1 LKYLLATLALI
12 TTALP
17 AQASSSFSACLVNL
31 QEQARKAGVAEQIVA
46 DVVPHMQQQ
55 GRALKNDRKQPEFVQ
70 TFGDYLD
77 ARVTPQRVARGRL
90 LLKQHEQF
98 LLELQHRYGI
108 PPQYLLA
115 FWGLETNFGSYM
127 GSMPTLDSLATM
139 ACDERRS
146 EFFSNEF
153 IAALQLMQR
162 ESLTPNSMRG
172 SWAGAVGHTQ
182 FMPSSYLRF
191 AVDGDG
197 DGRIDLWGSE
207 RDALASGANYLQTLG
222 WQSGLRWGREVKA
235 GPGFGYELAGR
246 STPRPLADWAAR
258 GLLRSDGQALPV
270 AAVDAALILPAGHRG
285 PAFLVY
291 ENFDVI
297 MHWNRSELYAIAV
310 GHLADRIAG
319 AGALLGGSSA
329 DNRLRTEDITL
340 TQGALNSLG
349 YDAGAVDGVLGSA
362 TRSALRDFQLANQ
375 LVADGYPNP
384 ESLELLSAR
393 VGELKRSSTRD

>member
-1 LKYLLATLALI
+1 
-12 TTALP
+12 
-17 AQASSSFSACLVNL
+17 
-31 QEQARKAGVAEQIVA
+31 
-46 DVVPHMQQQ
+46 
-55 GRALKNDRKQPEFVQ
+55 
-70 TFGDYLD
+70 
-77 ARVTPQRVARGRL
+77 
-90 LLKQHEQF
+90 
-98 LLELQHRYGI
+98 
-108 PPQYLLA
+108 
-115 FWGLETNFGSYM
+115 
-127 GSMPTLDSLATM
+127 
-139 ACDERRS
+139 
-146 EFFSNEF
+146 
-153 IAALQLMQR
+153 
-162 ESLTPNSMRG
+162 MRG